1 MKITVNGKEWS
12 VAAGSTVADLLGKF
26 KISPKVCAVELNG
39 KILKR
44 EKLLKTLINEGD
56 TVEVI
61 RMMGGG

>member
-44 EKLLKTLINEGD
+44 EKLLKTLIN
-56 TVEVI
+56 
-61 RMMGGG
+61 